1 MIKKKILIFI
11 DWFYPGYKAG
21 GPISSNVN
29 MLVHLKD
36 DYQFKIITR
45 NTDYTDTTPYKD
57 IVSNQ
62 WAKGIEDAEL
72 FYFSK
77 ENLSFKSLKE
87 LLRSTEFDVAYIN
100 GIYSWYFSILP
111 LWLLGGKNKKII
123 VCARGMLSSHALG
136 VKSLKKLV
144 YLYLA
149 WAMGFFVDVTFHAT
163 NEKER
168 EEIKK
173 LFGKS
178 NIKVAPNFPR
188 KIEDVSFKDKIKIK
202 GSIKLINIARIAPEK
217 NTLYLLEILS
227 SLTNPEINIELDLF
241 GSIYNQDYWNSCLE
255 LIEKLPTNIKVNY
268 KGALPSGAV
277 MQELSQNHFMFM
289 PTRGEN
295 YGHTIIESLSAG
307 CPVIISDQTPWRKL
321 KEVQNSKFKVEN
333 QESQIKNHKSKI
345 TNQESSISVGWD
357 IPLSNP
363 SEFIEVIEH
372 CAAMNQDEYDQ
383 MSRNAFEYA
392 QSIINNPE
400 TLESNRRLFE
410 E

>member
-21 GPISSNVN
+21 GPISSNLN
-29 MLVHLKD
+29 MVIHLKD

-62 WAKGIEDAEL
+62 WTRGIEDAEI

-77 ENLSFKSLKE
+77 ENLSFRSLKE
-87 LLRSTEFDVAYIN
+87 LLQSTEFDFAYIN

-149 WAMGFFVDVTFHAT
+149 RAMGLFNNITFHAT
-163 NEKER
+163 NAREQ

-178 NIKVAPNFPR
+178 NIRVAPNFPR
-188 KIEDVSFKDKIKIK
+188 KIENVSCKDKIKIK
-202 GSIKLINIARIAPEK
+202 GIVKLINIARIAPEK

-227 SLTNPEINIELDLF
+227 SVTKPEINIELDLF
-241 GSIYNQDYWNSCLE
+241 GSIYNQDYWNNCLK
-255 LIEKLPTNIKVNY
+255 LIEKLPPNIKVNY
-268 KGALPSGAV
+268 KGALPSGEV

-295 YGHTIIESLSAG
+295 YGHIIIESLSAG
-307 CPVIISDQTPWRKL
+307 CPVIISDQTPWHFPTPVL
-321 KEVQNSKFKVEN
+321 PLPIGEGAGVGFS
-333 QESQIKNHKSKI
+333 
-345 TNQESSISVGWD
+345 GWD

-363 SEFIEVIEH
+363 PEFIEVIEH

-383 MSRNAFEYA
+383 MSRNAFAYA
-392 QSIINNPE
+392 QYILNNPE
-400 TLESNRRLFE
+400 TLEANRKLFE